1 MSPNGQDRDGR
12 NGHGRNGHAA
22 NGKGGHGRGGA
33 AGARN
38 GAVTVRAKAG
48 RGGRGERV
56 VLLTGVTGFLGKVV
70 LEELLRRRDEL
81 RVAKVHV
88 VIRPSGSRTAQERFA
103 HEVVASPC
111 FERLPADWT
120 RLVEV
125 VETDLEHPG
134 LALGARAADLERTVT
149 HVIHSAASV
158 SFDLPLR
165 EAAQANVVAALNVL
179 ELAKRCTRLERMVD
193 VSTAY
198 VTPHT
203 GGAAQVHEEL
213 APLPRPAAELFDDI
227 QGGATSER
235 RMLHESGHPNTY
247 TLTKS
252 IAEHLLAE
260 RRGHV
265 PLTIVRPSVIS
276 ASLRHPFPGWIDS
289 TAAFGGFVLMLGLG
303 HLRAVVG
310 HGDSRL
316 DIVPVDEVA
325 RRILTA
331 CTAEDAPPL
340 AVRHATAGSALSP
353 TLMEC
358 WNGIAE
364 YFGVNRVQRRPTLAY
379 LGPRKLRFLMADAL
393 HHRLPATV
401 ASLRGKDLRRKARSL
416 RARLA
421 MLNRAF
427 PYFTSNSFAFH
438 SSDPLGDG
446 FEPKAYVQL
455 VCQGM
460 HRHILREDRREWI
473 LAGARQGW
481 HGGDWSWSFRQPHG
495 NLWVRWAS
503 LVVTRVLRR
512 THDRITVDLPSFEAA
527 RKAVPE
533 GSALVVVATHRSY
546 LDFVLVSLLAFSR
559 PDLRI
564 PIPHIA
570 ATMEFGKIP
579 VLGRVLRSLHAFY
592 LRRGSGKE
600 DPELTRRIHQLV
612 DEGKALEFFIEG
624 TRSRDRRFLE
634 PKRGL
639 LRALQATGRPVAILP
654 VALSY
659 DRVPEEATFAAELAG
674 APKPKMR
681 LSSLVGWLWRVN
693 RRKVALGRA
702 HIACGAPV
710 QLDAASDVAAVSHE
724 VMRRLR
730 EATVTTTFH
739 IDAYLRHAPTPGL
752 DATELQRQIERRGGR
767 VLESDLAVPEGL
779 DPAIAATFRH
789 QFAHLFDREPLL
801 TERPAGA
808 PAPAQ
813 RRRAV
818 AR

>member
-1 MSPNGQDRDGR
+1 
-12 NGHGRNGHAA
+12 
-22 NGKGGHGRGGA
+22 
-33 AGARN
+33 
-38 GAVTVRAKAG
+38 
-48 RGGRGERV
+48 
-56 VLLTGVTGFLGKVV
+56 VTGFLGKVV
-70 LEELLRRRDEL
+70 LEELLCRRGEFRLE
-81 RVAKVHV
+81 RVYV
-88 VIRPSGSRTAQERFA
+88 VIRRNGSRTAQERFA
-103 HEVVASPC
+103 HEVVTSPC
-111 FERLPADWT
+111 FAKLPSDWT
-120 RLVEV
+120 RLVDV
-125 VETDLEHPG
+125 VEADLEHPG
-134 LALGARAADLERTVT
+134 LALNGHGADLERSVT
-149 HVIHSAASV
+149 HVIHAAASV
-158 SFDLPLR
+158 SFDLPIR

-179 ELAKRCTRLERMVD
+179 ELAKRCPRLERMVD

-198 VTPHT
+198 VTPHAN
-203 GGAAQVHEEL
+203 GAAQAVEERL
-213 APLPRPAAELFDDI
+213 APLPRPAAEILGDI
-227 QGGATSER
+227 QRHATSER
-235 RMLHESGHPNTY
+235 RLLHESGHPNTY
-247 TLTKS
+247 TLTKC
-252 IAEHLLAE
+252 IAEHLLLE

-276 ASLRHPFPGWIDS
+276 ASLHHPFPGWIDS
-289 TAAFGGFVLMLGLG
+289 TAAFGAFVLMLGLG

-310 HGDSRL
+310 HGQSKL
-316 DIVPVDEVA
+316 DLVPVDEVA
-325 RRILTA
+325 ARVLAA
-331 CTAEDAPPL
+331 CMAADAP
-340 AVRHATAGSALSP
+340 AAGIRHATAGSALSP

-358 WNGIAE
+358 WDAISE
-364 YFGVNRVQRRPTLAY
+364 YFGVNRVQRRPNLAY

-393 HHRLPATV
+393 HHRLPTTM
-401 ASLRGKDLRRKARSL
+401 ASLGGRDLRRKARSL
-416 RARLA
+416 RSRLA

-446 FEPKAYVQL
+446 FEPKAYVRL

-460 HRHILREDRREWI
+460 HRHILRQDRRQWI
-473 LAGARQGW
+473 LAGAKQGW

-495 NLWVRWAS
+495 NLWIRWAS

-533 GSALVVVATHRSY
+533 GSALVIVATHRSY

-564 PIPHIA
+564 AIPHIA

-579 VLGRVLRSLHAFY
+579 VLGRVLGSMHAFY

-600 DPELTRRIHQLV
+600 DPELTRRIHQFV
-612 DEGKALEFFIEG
+612 GEGKTLEFFIEG
-624 TRSRDRRFLE
+624 TRSRSREFLE

-654 VALSY
+654 VGLSY

-674 APKPKMR
+674 APKPRMR

-710 QLDAASDVAAVSHE
+710 LLDAGSDVVEVSQE
-724 VMRRLR
+724 VMQRLR

-739 IDAYLRHAPTPGL
+739 IDAYLRHAQLPGM
-752 DATELQRQIERRGGR
+752 DATELRRQIERRGGR
-767 VLESDLAVPEGL
+767 VLESALAVPDDL
-779 DPAIAATFRH
+779 DPTIAATFRH
-789 QFAHLFDREPLL
+789 QFAHLFDSEPLL
-801 TERPAGA
+801 AERPAQAETGHLHEVVPG
-808 PAPAQ
+808 PA
-813 RRRAV
+813 RAG
-818 AR
+818 R